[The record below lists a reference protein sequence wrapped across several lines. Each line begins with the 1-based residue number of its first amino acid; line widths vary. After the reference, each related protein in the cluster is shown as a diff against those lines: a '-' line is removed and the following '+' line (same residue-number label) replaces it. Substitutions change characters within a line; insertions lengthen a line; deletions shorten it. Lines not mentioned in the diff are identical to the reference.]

1 MAQNTMT
8 RFLIAGASGRH
19 GATGN
24 HVVRQLLDRKLPV
37 RAFVFRA
44 DQRSEQLEALGAEV
58 VVGDLRDIAAVRRA
72 MRGITRAYFVYPL
85 AEGLLEAIT
94 PFAAAAKEA
103 GVESIVNMSQITAR
117 ADFPSQAARQYW
129 LGERILDWSGTG
141 VTHLQP
147 TLFLEN
153 LLVFAEAIR
162 NESKIFLAYGQ
173 GKSAPVCVE
182 DVARVIVSV
191 LVDPAPHRGKTYV
204 PTGSRSITMSEM
216 AAIFGRV
223 LGKPIEYVD
232 LPIAHYTQAL
242 AQFHSHMTPY
252 LIEYLS
258 RVAEAHQRGE
268 LDVQTDIVPRI
279 GGAPAKSPDAFVAEN
294 RAAFSG

>member
-1 MAQNTMT
+1 MAQDTIP
-8 RFLIAGASGRH
+8 RFLIAGAGGNH

-24 HVVRQLLDRKLPV
+24 HVVRQLLARKLPV

-44 DQRSEQLEALGAEV
+44 DQRSERLKSLGAEV
-58 VVGDLRDIAAVRRA
+58 VVGDVRDVETVRRA

-94 PFAAAAKEA
+94 VFAAAAKEA
-103 GVESIVNMSQITAR
+103 EVESIVNMSQVTAR

-129 LGERILDWSGTG
+129 LAERILEWSGIG
-141 VTHLQP
+141 VTHVEP

-153 LLVFAEAIR
+153 LLLFAEVIR
-162 NESKIFLAYGQ
+162 TESKIPIPYGE
-173 GKSAPVCVE
+173 GKSAPVCAE

-204 PTGSRSITMSEM
+204 PTGSRAITMSEM
-216 AAIFGRV
+216 AAVFGRV
-223 LGKPIEYVD
+223 LGRPIEYVD
-232 LPIAHYTQAL
+232 LPIAHWTNAL
-242 AQFHSHMTPY
+242 AQVRTPY
-252 LIEYLS
+252 QIEYLS

-268 LDVQTDIVPRI
+268 LDVQTDVVLRI
-279 GGAPAKSPDAFVAEN
+279 GGAPPKSPDAFIAEN

>member
-8 RFLIAGASGRH
+8 RFLIAGASGSH

-24 HVVRQLLDRKLPV
+24 HVARQLLERKLPV

-44 DQRSEQLEALGAEV
+44 DQRSERLEALGAEV
-58 VVGDLRDIAAVRRA
+58 VVGDVTDIESVRRA

-94 PFAAAAKEA
+94 VFAAAAKEA
-103 GVESIVNMSQITAR
+103 GVEFIVNMSQITAR
-117 ADFPSQAARQYW
+117 ADFPSRAARHYW
-129 LGERILDWSGTG
+129 LGERSFDWTGIG

-147 TLFLEN
+147 TLFMEN

-162 NESKIFLAYGQ
+162 NESKIFLPYGQ
-173 GKSAPVCVE
+173 GKSAPVCAE

-191 LVDPAPHRGKTYV
+191 LVNPAPHRGKTYV
-204 PTGSRSITMSEM
+204 PTGSRSITMSDM

-223 LGKPIEYVD
+223 LGKPVEYVD
-232 LPIAHYTQAL
+232 LPIAHWAQAL
-242 AQFHSHMTPY
+242 AQLRTPY
-252 LIEYLS
+252 QIEYLS

-268 LDVQTDIVPRI
+268 LDVQNDIVPRV
-279 GGAPAKSPDAFVAEN
+279 GGAPAKSPDVFVAEN

>member
-8 RFLIAGASGRH
+8 RFLIAGASGSH

-24 HVVRQLLDRKLPV
+24 HVARQLLERKLPV

-44 DQRSEQLEALGAEV
+44 DQRSERLEALGAEV
-58 VVGDLRDIAAVRRA
+58 VVGDVTDIESVRRA

-94 PFAAAAKEA
+94 VFAAAAKEA
-103 GVESIVNMSQITAR
+103 GVEFIVNMSQITAR
-117 ADFPSQAARQYW
+117 ADFPSRAARHYW
-129 LGERILDWSGTG
+129 LGERILDWTGIG

-147 TLFLEN
+147 TLFMEN

-162 NESKIFLAYGQ
+162 NESKIFLPYGQ
-173 GKSAPVCVE
+173 GKSAPVCAE

-191 LVDPAPHRGKTYV
+191 LVNPAPHRGKTYV
-204 PTGSRSITMSEM
+204 PTGSRSITMSDM

-223 LGKPIEYVD
+223 LGKPVEYVD
-232 LPIAHYTQAL
+232 LPIAHWAQAL
-242 AQFHSHMTPY
+242 AQLRTPY
-252 LIEYLS
+252 QIEYLS

-268 LDVQTDIVPRI
+268 LDVQNDIVPRV
-279 GGAPAKSPDAFVAEN
+279 GGAPAKSPDVFVAEN
-294 RAAFSG
+294 RAAFGG

>member
-8 RFLIAGASGRH
+8 RFLIAGASGSH

-24 HVVRQLLDRKLPV
+24 HVARQLLERKLPV

-44 DQRSEQLEALGAEV
+44 DQRSERLEALGAEV
-58 VVGDLRDIAAVRRA
+58 VVGDVTDIESVRRA

-94 PFAAAAKEA
+94 VFAAAAKEA
-103 GVESIVNMSQITAR
+103 GVEFIVNMSQITAR
-117 ADFPSQAARQYW
+117 ADFPSRAARHYW
-129 LGERILDWSGTG
+129 LGERILDWTGIG

-147 TLFLEN
+147 TLFMEN

-162 NESKIFLAYGQ
+162 NESKIFLPYCQ
-173 GKSAPVCVE
+173 GKSAPVCAE

-191 LVDPAPHRGKTYV
+191 LVNPAPHRGKTYV
-204 PTGSRSITMSEM
+204 PTGSRSITMSDM

-223 LGKPIEYVD
+223 LGKPVEYVD
-232 LPIAHYTQAL
+232 LPIAHWAQAL
-242 AQFHSHMTPY
+242 AQLRTPY
-252 LIEYLS
+252 QIEYLS

-268 LDVQTDIVPRI
+268 LDVQNDIVPRV
-279 GGAPAKSPDAFVAEN
+279 GGAPAKSPDVFVAEN